1 MLVMV
6 VVGKINI
13 LLCARL
19 SELYRERGVID
30 VIRICL
36 GKSGKVRKVR
46 VGVLGKVCNFRITR
60 PGLGVEINGGA
71 TCCYAWIL
79 EKYDSRPLLSIK

>member
-36 GKSGKVRKVR
+36 GKSGKVRKVKLFP
-46 VGVLGKVCNFRITR
+46 VS
-60 PGLGVEINGGA
+60 
-71 TCCYAWIL
+71 Y
-79 EKYDSRPLLSIK
+79 

>member
-1 MLVMV
+1 MV
-6 VVGKINI
+6 VVGKIDI

-36 GKSGKVRKVR
+36 GKVWKVR

-79 EKYDSRPLLSIK
+79 EKYASRPLLSIK